1 MLIRKSGMIIHI
13 LKITGPID
21 VDSFPPSVASSGW
34 IDQLSVGAKSN
45 GSFEISSNTETLYEL
60 KTVIV
65 WNSEEE
71 MTKLVEDDAVSTIK
85 SKNCEEWARQFSY
98 ENMVKRYE
106 ELAQKAVETGGW

>member
-1 MLIRKSGMIIHI
+1 MIVHI
-13 LKITGPID
+13 FKVTGPID

-34 IDQLSVGAKSN
+34 VDQLSVGAKSN

-71 MTKLVEDDAVSTIK
+71 MTNFINTYKLTDATLISDLNSWKAAHGI
-85 SKNCEEWARQFSY
+85 SY
-98 ENMVKRYE
+98 TTEYFTSENLTVIPG
-106 ELAQKAVETGGW
+106 VV